1 MQRATNMTEPFFR
14 QARPVWLAG
23 QETEM
28 NLTVGFRAIIC
39 AAADAT
45 LRIAACT
52 RYRVWLNGEFL
63 AWGPTR
69 GPHGYY
75 RVDEWDLNGK
85 LYRERNL
92 IAVEVAGYNVNSF
105 ELLDQPSFLQAEV
118 RGDGI
123 VLAATGVN
131 FEALIPGDRVQKA
144 ARYSFQRGFSEVY
157 RLQERSLAW
166 RTDPKAVF
174 EGRVPEPQKGKRL
187 LAHHVPLPAFDLR
200 RPIAHVSHGRLK
212 PYAPKSLYTDRSL
225 VNISDQFKGY
235 RLEELEETPF
245 WDIQKLASVH
255 AEQDGRPYS
264 PNEPFP
270 IPADTWRIID
280 FGVNLSGF
288 PGLHITCETPA
299 RLILAFDEILTNGD
313 VDDKRLGCINVVDYH
328 LEPGMYALETFEPY
342 TMRYLKLYA
351 IGGSVEVS
359 EAYLREHACPDAS
372 QATFCCSD
380 DQINRIFEAA
390 RETYRQNA
398 VDLFTDC
405 PSRERAGW
413 LCDSFFTA
421 RTALD
426 LTGHTKVED
435 NFLQNFLLPERFLF
449 LPEGMLPMC
458 YPSDHNDGVYIP
470 NWAMWFVI
478 ELEEYRNRGGD
489 PKRIADLKP
498 RVMALMD
505 FLTRY
510 ENADG
515 LLEKL
520 EQWVFVEWSRA
531 NDFVQDVNY
540 PTNMLYYGCLQ
551 SVYRL
556 YNDDAFAK
564 KAEKVKSRILEQSFD
579 GEFFVDNALRNGD
592 ALQVTRNRS
601 ETCQYYAFFFDIASA
616 ETHPDLWRKLRDDF
630 GPIRAEVDRYPEIHP
645 SNAFVG
651 YYLRLELLSRFG
663 EAERILRDIRGY
675 FSYMAEQTGTLWE
688 NAGSYASCNH
698 GFASHVAHVLLRDI
712 LGVRVKPLEKRVRFS
727 PPNIHLEWCE
737 GEIPIGDS
745 NISCRWSAKSGMEK
759 TAAPDGWRV
768 EM

>member
-1 MQRATNMTEPFFR
+1 MQRNANMTEPFFR
-14 QARPVWLAG
+14 QAWPVWLAG
-23 QETEM
+23 RETEM
-28 NLTVGFRAIIC
+28 NLTVGFRAISP
-39 AAADAT
+39 AATEAT

-85 LYRERNL
+85 LGRKRNL
-92 IAVEVAGYNVNSF
+92 IAIEVAGYNVNSF

-118 RGDGI
+118 QSDGI

-131 FEALIPGDRVQKA
+131 FEALIPGDRVQRA

-157 RLQERSLAW
+157 RLQERSFAW
-166 RTDPKAVF
+166 RIDPDAIF
-174 EGRVPEPQKGKRL
+174 EREATASQDIRRL
-187 LAHHVPLPAFDLR
+187 LAHHVPLPMFDLR
-200 RPIAHVSHGRLK
+200 DPVAHISHGNLE
-212 PYAPKSLYTDRSL
+212 PNAPESLYTDRSL

-245 WDIQKLASVH
+245 RDIQKLASVN
-255 AEQDGRPYS
+255 AVQDGISYS
-264 PNEPFP
+264 PNEPFLF
-270 IPADTWRIID
+270 PAGTWRIFD

-288 PGLHITCETPA
+288 PGLHVACETPA

-313 VDDKRLGCINVVDYH
+313 VNDKRLGCINVVDYH
-328 LEPGMYALETFEPY
+328 LEPGTYALDTFEPY
-342 TMRYLKLYA
+342 TFRYLKLYA
-351 IGGSVEVS
+351 IGGVVRVDRVR
-359 EAYLREHACPDAS
+359 LREHASPDAS
-372 QATFCCSD
+372 NATFRCSD

-398 VDLFTDC
+398 VDIFTDC

-421 RTALD
+421 RIGLD

-435 NFLQNFLLPERFLF
+435 NFLQNFLLPDRFPF

-489 PKRIADLKP
+489 PQLIADLKP

-505 FLTRY
+505 FFKRY

-520 EQWVFVEWSRA
+520 ERWVFVEWSRA

-551 SVYRL
+551 SVARL
-556 YNDDAFAK
+556 YNDNAFAK
-564 KAEKVKSRILEQSFD
+564 KAEEVKARILEQSFD
-579 GEFFVDNALRNGD
+579 GEYFVDNALRNGD

-616 ETHPDLWRKLRDDF
+616 ETHPELWRKLRDEF
-630 GPIRAEVDRYPEIHP
+630 GPIRAEVDRHPEIHP
-645 SNAFVG
+645 SNAFIG

-663 EAERILRDIRGY
+663 EAESILRDVQGY
-675 FSYMAEQTGTLWE
+675 FSYMAEHTGTLWE

-712 LGVRVKPLEKRVRFS
+712 LGVQVFPLEKRVRFS
-727 PPNIHLEWCE
+727 PPIVSLDWAE
-737 GEIPIGDS
+737 GEIPTGESKIV
-745 NISCRWSAKSGMEK
+745 CRWSGNGNID
-759 TAAPDGWRV
+759 TAIAPEGWR
-768 EM
+768 MN